1 MRTKLLKTL
10 ATLAMLVCSLSASAE
25 AITDIS
31 QLRDGVIYHIST
43 RRGAWAVDEGTNT
56 LQSTGTLD
64 IDVNSSDTRQQFTF
78 ITINGARHLYHI
90 AERKFIG
97 RSRFDFAPVDPIYFS
112 AGAYENTFVAYF
124 DSKHYININIY
135 LDVLIDDYTIA
146 DAGNSCTIL
155 PVGESAIRLIDGI
168 YYIQIA
174 EGELEVM
181 HADNISGALDI
192 PATITIEGK
201 IYRVTSIGDGAFM
214 SCPNLTSVN
223 IPKGV
228 TNIKDFAFYECKS
241 LTSINIPEGVT
252 NIGEGAFC
260 WCVDLTSFTIPE
272 SVTSIGYNAFA
283 RCSSLTSLSIP
294 KSVTSI
300 GYGAFGSCSNLTSI
314 SVDKNNA
321 RYDSRDNCNAII
333 ETASNTL
340 IAGCSTSFI
349 PEGVTSIGW
358 SAFSGCSS
366 LTAITIPES
375 VTSIGYGAFM
385 SCSNLTSI
393 NIPKSVTS
401 IGRSAFSSCSSL
413 TDVYCY
419 SESVPT
425 LDAEAFYAVDCSK
438 ITLHVPKSAFAD
450 YMDSP
455 SWNMFGKIL
464 KLMAPGDQ
472 VTSLSYLS
480 NDKVYTLRSARAFLL
495 HSNVEEVA
503 GKLCSS
509 TGIKVEAVE
518 YSLGNPALHFR
529 IEKQGDNYY
538 LYSVGAGQYVD
549 ANGSY
554 VSTATAALKLE
565 NVGGNYPW
573 KLTLGGNGMNSQ
585 DETGG
590 VVTGLLVN
598 DYTQTDKGNCYQI
611 VEAVTPSITLNQYS
625 AAFVK
630 GETLTLTATA
640 KPDVVAD
647 EAITWS
653 SSNPSIAS
661 VNATG
666 VVTAVAAGTATITAS
681 LYDGRVAAS
690 CNVTVLLGRCEAPT
704 INYAKGKVVLDCGTE
719 DVQFVTET
727 KSDNPHTAHSTDKE
741 FDFVPSYTITTY
753 ATKND
758 YAASKVVT
766 VTLCWIACG
775 EQHEEGETDI
785 LNIPSKPV
793 FIQSQGGVLT
803 LTGLA
808 DDTEVVV
815 YTANG
820 VQVGAATA
828 ANGTA
833 SIATGMEAG
842 AIAIVNIAGHAVKV
856 VIK

>member
-1 MRTKLLKTL
+1 MRTKLLKTF

-25 AITDIS
+25 AITDVS
-31 QLRDGVIYHIST
+31 QLREGMIYHIST

-124 DSKHYININIY
+124 DEEHYININIY

-283 RCSSLTSLSIP
+283 QCSSLTSLSIP

-321 RYDSRDNCNAII
+321 IYDSRDNCNAII

-401 IGRSAFSSCSSL
+401 IGRYAFSSCSSL

-425 LDAEAFYAVDCSK
+425 LDAEAFNRVDCSK
-438 ITLHVPKSAFAD
+438 ITLHVPKSVIGD

-455 SWNMFGKIL
+455 SWNVFGKIV
-464 KLMAPGDQ
+464 KLMVPGEQ
-472 VTSLSYLS
+472 VTSLSHLS

-495 HSNVEEVA
+495 HSEAEGVA
-503 GKLCSS
+503 DTICSNTGKLV
-509 TGIKVEAVE
+509 GAVE
-518 YSLGNPALHFR
+518 YALGNPALHFR
-529 IEKQGDNYY
+529 IEKQGGNYY
-538 LYSVGAGQYVD
+538 LYSVGAGQYVGAD
-549 ANGSY
+549 GNYEAQANT
-554 VSTATAALKLE
+554 VLKIE
-565 NVGGNYPW
+565 KVGGDYPW
-573 KLTLGGNGMNSQ
+573 KLFLGDHGMNSQ
-585 DETGG
+585 VQGRTNRGILVDWWTSTDE
-590 VVTGLLVN
+590 
-598 DYTQTDKGNCYQI
+598 GNCYQI
-611 VEAVTPSITLNQYS
+611 IEAATPSITLNQYLLTL
-625 AAFVK
+625 AE
-630 GETLTLTATA
+630 GEAVELTATVN
-640 KPDVVAD
+640 PDIVAGD
-647 EAITWS
+647 PVTWS

-753 ATKND
+753 ATKNG

-842 AIAIVNIAGHAVKV
+842 AIAIVKIGEHSIKV
-856 VIK
+856 AIK